1 MKKLLLMISLLFL
14 LTGCGKQDRIEGTV
28 LSVTPDG
35 ENTKILLQTDN
46 GKTCTILHHAD
57 TLLWSWVDGIDAEK
71 LLAGEFPEAEITV
84 FYPEKSGNAWLAG
97 QIVIDSVVL
106 PEAYTLSD
114 GTKLNIRKWSGYD
127 SYLLPDGTVLLDV
140 QNPIGPENMSVGGLP
155 SLDDL
160 SPEAQE
166 KIIGYYNELGLLYDL
181 DAEIE
186 NIYRMYQAAEN
197 KADFQSS
204 MLSQDISQTAANEKL
219 IWYAAFVV
227 QPVGSGLIHETRQ
240 GTVFDRETGERI
252 EFSELFTCSE
262 AEIGAAI
269 LDIAG
274 MPDTE
279 LRQEMEQA
287 FRLEYLIFHSD
298 SLDVHF
304 PVATLPSQNTD
315 YILGIEY
322 EDLAGILQPWAIPD
336 SNEF

>member
-14 LTGCGKQDRIEGTV
+14 LTGCGKQERIEGTV
-28 LSVTPDG
+28 LSVSPDG
-35 ENTKILLQTDN
+35 ENTIISLQTDK
-46 GKTCTILHHAD
+46 GKTYSILHHAD
-57 TLLWSWVDGIDAEK
+57 THLWSWVDGIDAE
-71 LLAGEFPEAEITV
+71 LLLEGEFPGAEITV
-84 FYPEKSGNAWLAG
+84 FFPEKSGDVWLAG
-97 QIVIDSVVL
+97 QISIDSVVL

-127 SYLLPDGTVLLDV
+127 SYMLPDGTVLLDV

-160 SPEAQE
+160 PPEAQE
-166 KIIGYYNELGLLYDL
+166 KIIAYYDELGLLYDL
-181 DAEIE
+181 DAEMEKIHQ
-186 NIYRMYQAAEN
+186 IYQAAEN
-197 KADFQSS
+197 KAEFQSS
-204 MLSQDISQTAANEKL
+204 LLSQDISQTAANKRL

-240 GTVFDRETGERI
+240 GTVFDRETGEII

-274 MPDTE
+274 MPDTQ
-279 LRQEMEQA
+279 LRREMEQA
-287 FRLEYLIFHSD
+287 FRLNYLIFHSE

-304 PVATLPSQNTD
+304 PVASLPNQNTD
-315 YILGIEY
+315 HILGIEY
-322 EDLAGILQPWAIPD
+322 EDLADILKPWAIPD
-336 SNEF
+336 AS